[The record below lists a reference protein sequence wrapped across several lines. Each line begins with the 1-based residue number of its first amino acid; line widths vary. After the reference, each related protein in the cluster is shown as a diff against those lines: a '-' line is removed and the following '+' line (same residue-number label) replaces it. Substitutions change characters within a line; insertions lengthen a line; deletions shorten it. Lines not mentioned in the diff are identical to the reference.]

1 MTARHGNTGE
11 HVHMMGDRYE
21 MVLRT
26 PCLVFDE
33 LGADEV
39 AMVEYYLARG
49 EAFRVVI
56 GRS

>member
-1 MTARHGNTGE
+1 
-11 HVHMMGDRYE
+11 MMGDRYE